1 MDALLVVDVQ
11 NDFMPFGSLP
21 VTDGDAVVAV
31 ANRLMRR
38 FDLVVA
44 TQDWHP
50 HDHGSFASNHP
61 GANVGDIVDLNGVSQ
76 VLWPD
81 HCVQNT
87 PGASFHSA
95 LDVARIDHV
104 VCKGVDRGIDSYS
117 AFFDNA
123 HRRDTG
129 LRDLLGAEG
138 VDRVVIV
145 GLATDYCVLFTAM
158 DARDVGLDVVVVSD
172 GVRAVNLEPFDDER
186 AFEEMRKVGCVVADQ
201 LNALGAVPPDTE
213 RPPRGAFAAVVHS
226 CGRGP
231 CGERWCDGESSG
243 EGGFAGLEQLA
254 KAGHCVLCVIQSP
267 VLCGQEELRV
277 EHHPHRFDQLDDRVE
292 QVVALDEQ
300 AASGWGSRNPRC
312 EGSG

>member
-1 MDALLVVDVQ
+1 LDALLVIDVQ

-21 VTDGDAVVAV
+21 VTDGDGVVPV

-50 HDHGSFASNHP
+50 PSHGSFASNHP
-61 GANVGDIVDLNGVSQ
+61 GHDAGDVIDLSGVAQ

-95 LDVARIDHV
+95 LDVTRIEHV
-104 VCKGVDRGIDSYS
+104 VHKGVDPKIDSYS

-129 LRDLLGAEG
+129 LREFLRSKD

-145 GLATDYCVLFTAM
+145 GLATDYCVLSTAL
-158 DARDVGLDVVVVSD
+158 DARGEDFEVVVVQD
-172 GVRAVNLEPFDDER
+172 GVRAVNLEPSDAER
-186 AFEEMRKVGCVVADQ
+186 AFEEMRKAGCTVLD
-201 LNALGAVPPDTE
+201 GA
-213 RPPRGAFAAVVHS
+213 S
-226 CGRGP
+226 
-231 CGERWCDGESSG
+231 
-243 EGGFAGLEQLA
+243 L
-254 KAGHCVLCVIQSP
+254 
-267 VLCGQEELRV
+267 
-277 EHHPHRFDQLDDRVE
+277 
-292 QVVALDEQ
+292 
-300 AASGWGSRNPRC
+300 
-312 EGSG
+312 